1 MQALPIDLLREKL
14 ERAQNFLDELA
25 RKRLKKMKFRL
36 KIILESDIKK
46 QVLSFDLKVV
56 KMALDLMLSGN

>member
-1 MQALPIDLLREKL
+1 M
-14 ERAQNFLDELA
+14 
-25 RKRLKKMKFRL
+25 KKMKFRL